1 VTTTDTVNLVIGV
14 AVLGLILYRQ
24 MQARPV
30 RANMRLPLILAIIGI
45 IQLADFLQHGTHN
58 TTKVALALAGS
69 LALAA
74 VTAAIRAFTVR
85 VWMDGGQAWRQ
96 GNWLTAL
103 LWVVSIGLHLGYD
116 YLVLG
121 KGSQSGLASASLLLY
136 FAVTYTIQ
144 RVIQQARAQRIEG
157 AGQNTSAPAAS
168 R

>member
-1 VTTTDTVNLVIGV
+1 MTTTDAVNLVIGL
-14 AVLGLILYRQ
+14 AVLGFILYRQ
-24 MQARPV
+24 MQPRPV

-45 IQLADFLQHGTHN
+45 FQLIDFLQHGTHN

-69 LALAA
+69 LVLAA
-74 VTAAIRAFTVR
+74 ITAAIRAFTVR
-85 VWMDGGQAWRQ
+85 VWIDGGQAWRQ

-121 KGSQSGLASASLLLY
+121 NGSQSGVASASLLLY

-144 RVIQQARAQRIEG
+144 RLIQQARAQRIGG
-157 AGQNTSAPAAS
+157 ADQNTSAPVGS

>member
-1 VTTTDTVNLVIGV
+1 VNLVIGL
-14 AVLGLILYRQ
+14 AVLGFILYRQ
-24 MQARPV
+24 MQASPV
-30 RANMRLPLILAIIGI
+30 RANMRLPLILAVIGI
-45 IQLADFLQHGTHN
+45 IQLIDFLQHGTHN

-69 LALAA
+69 LVLAA

-85 VWMDGGQAWRQ
+85 VWVDNGQAWRQ

-116 YLVLG
+116 YLILG
-121 KGSQSGLASASLLLY
+121 SGSQSGVASASLLLY

-144 RVIQQARAQRIEG
+144 RLIQQARAQRIAG
-157 AGQNTSAPAAS
+157 AGLDTSARAAS

>member
-1 VTTTDTVNLVIGV
+1 VTTTDAVNLVIGL
-14 AVLGLILYRQ
+14 AVLGFILYRQ
-24 MQARPV
+24 MQPRPV

-45 IQLADFLQHGTHN
+45 IQLIDFLQHGTHN

-69 LALAA
+69 LVLAA
-74 VTAAIRAFTVR
+74 ITAAIRAFTVR
-85 VWMDGGQAWRQ
+85 VWIDGGQAWRQ

-121 KGSQSGLASASLLLY
+121 NGSQSGVASASLLLY

-144 RVIQQARAQRIEG
+144 RLIQQARAQRIG
-157 AGQNTSAPAAS
+157 DAGHNTSAPAAS